1 VPFCIEMA
9 QRELATE
16 YAVALCWRLM
26 GPVFTTRLFITVF
39 TAAFT
44 EHSLQHHR
52 NIITTHKSDTRIQSY
67 AIYTPMLP
75 CPKSHLSASEA
86 SYSYTL
92 SYACS
97 SQPQNAGE

>member
-1 VPFCIEMA
+1 MA

-16 YAVALCWRLM
+16 YVVALCWRLI

-39 TAAFT
+39 TA
-44 EHSLQHHR
+44 
-52 NIITTHKSDTRIQSY
+52 IPTTGLATRKSDTRIQSY
-67 AIYTPMLP
+67 AIYTPMLLRV
-75 CPKSHLSASEA
+75 KSHLSASEA

>member
-1 VPFCIEMA
+1 MLSIDGSCLHHP
-9 QRELATE
+9 
-16 YAVALCWRLM
+16 
-26 GPVFTTRLFITVF
+26 PVHHGIHRSIYGAF
-39 TAAFT
+39 TACNA
-44 EHSLQHHR
+44 Q
-52 NIITTHKSDTRIQSY
+52 SDTRIQSY